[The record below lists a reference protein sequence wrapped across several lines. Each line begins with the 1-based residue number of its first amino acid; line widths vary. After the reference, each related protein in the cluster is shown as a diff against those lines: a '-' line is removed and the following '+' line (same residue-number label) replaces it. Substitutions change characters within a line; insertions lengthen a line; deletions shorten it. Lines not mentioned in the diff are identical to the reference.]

1 MTVKARALRVA
12 GPCAIVI
19 FGAAGDLT
27 KRKLFPALYNLK
39 ANGLLPRE
47 LAIIGVARRPKTH
60 EEFRAEQSKE
70 IREFATRP
78 VDEQLWGELRD
89 ALYYQPGEFTDDET
103 YTKLG
108 ELLKEVE
115 GRHGTAGNVLF
126 YLAVPPDFF
135 APIVEGLGRA
145 GLTGED
151 GTGWR
156 RVIVEKPFGRDLE
169 SARELNAGSARCCTS
184 GRSTAST
191 ITSARRPCRT
201 SWCSASPTHSSSP
214 SGTAATSTTC
224 RSRWRRRWASR
235 TAAATTTARA
245 CCATWC
251 RTTCSSSSRWWR
263 WSRRARFEADA
274 IRDEKVKVL
283 KSIRPM
289 RPEDVLQRAV
299 RGQYGAG

>member
-47 LAIIGVARRPKTH
+47 LAIIGVTRKPKTH
-60 EEFRAEQSKE
+60 DEFRAEQSKE

-89 ALYYQPGEFTDDET
+89 ALYYQSGEFTDDET
-103 YTKLG
+103 YTRLG

-115 GRHGTAGNVLF
+115 GRHGTGGNVLF

-145 GLTGED
+145 G
-151 GTGWR
+151 
-156 RVIVEKPFGRDLE
+156 
-169 SARELNAGSARCCTS
+169 
-184 GRSTAST
+184 
-191 ITSARRPCRT
+191 
-201 SWCSASPTHSSSP
+201 
-214 SGTAATSTTC
+214 
-224 RSRWRRRWASR
+224 
-235 TAAATTTARA
+235 
-245 CCATWC
+245 
-251 RTTCSSSSRWWR
+251 
-263 WSRRARFEADA
+263 
-274 IRDEKVKVL
+274 
-283 KSIRPM
+283 
-289 RPEDVLQRAV
+289 
-299 RGQYGAG
+299 